1 MKLLKY
7 LIIGLFLISCR
18 EGLNQSPIGIDTIE
32 KLNYTTY
39 SLNAYS
45 PEFVSGSD
53 DKVIEVK
60 VIKDSTKASPKRN
73 IFHGIIKRLALDS
86 SQSVAANAILIKHE
100 ECVKSCLS
108 SVKLEEKKII
118 DYSRIVRDSIL
129 KSLDSGVIS
138 RLEARKQIAELN
150 NSIKVKL
157 KSLNETFKV
166 KDCMES
172 CDREFIV
179 SFSTLLT
186 PEQLKTFNDWLL
198 VNKVGKG
205 KKRG

>member
-7 LIIGLFLISCR
+7 LIVGLFLISCG
-18 EGLNQSPIGIDTIE
+18 EGLNQSPIAIDTIE

-39 SLNAYS
+39 LLNAYS
-45 PEFVSGSD
+45 PEFVSESD
-53 DKVIEVK
+53 DRVVEVK

-86 SQSVAANAILIKHE
+86 AQSVAVNSLLIKHE
-100 ECVKSCLS
+100 ECVKSCLI
-108 SVKLEEKKII
+108 SVKLEEKNILNS
-118 DYSRIVRDSIL
+118 SRTLRDSIL
-129 KSLDSGVIS
+129 KNLDSGVIS
-138 RLEARKQIAELN
+138 RLEARKQMAELN
-150 NSIKVKL
+150 KSTKEKL
-157 KSLNETFKV
+157 KSLNDIFKV

-172 CDREFIV
+172 CDKEFIA

-186 PEQLKTFNDWLL
+186 PEQLKTFNEWLFFNRL
-198 VNKVGKG
+198 GKD

>member
-7 LIIGLFLISCR
+7 FIVGLFLISCG
-18 EGLNQSPIGIDTIE
+18 EGLNQSPVAIDTIE

-45 PEFVSGSD
+45 PEFVSESD

-73 IFHGIIKRLALDS
+73 IFQGILKRLSLDS
-86 SQSVAANAILIKHE
+86 AQSGAAKELLMKHE
-100 ECVKSCLS
+100 ECVKSCLT
-108 SVKLEEKKII
+108 SVKLEEKNII
-118 DYSRIVRDSIL
+118 SSSRIVRDSIM
-129 KSLDSGVIS
+129 KNLDSGVIS
-138 RLEARKQIAELN
+138 RFEARKQMAELN
-150 NSIKVKL
+150 KSTKEKL

-172 CDREFIV
+172 CDKEFITA
-179 SFSTLLT
+179 FSSLLT
-186 PEQLKTFNDWLL
+186 PEQLKTFNEWLFL
-198 VNKVGKG
+198 NKFGKD